1 MSRTVSL
8 FLGFV
13 VCFYLLA
20 VKAQA
25 DSRNTPS
32 TKRARQSATVNSTTD
47 GALQDTEERMKDT
60 EERMIVGRIAT
71 MERQLKKAEN
81 ELNRQL
87 VAAQR
92 VRQRGVSENNR
103 DLLKQAEQIELHA
116 LNRYEQWIN
125 YMDRFGAQLNTST
138 KTRADSL
145 SQSAAKR
152 SRSASKKTR
161 VQPLPTQRKRQ
172 TTRRHSPQTRRYPPK
187 MGRYLPQTR
196 RHPQETQRRYRGTQ
210 WGRVFRR
217 N

>member
-8 FLGFV
+8 FLGLTI
-13 VCFYLLA
+13 CFYLLA

-32 TKRARQSATVNSTTD
+32 TKRARQSATVNSRTD
-47 GALQDTEERMKDT
+47 GSLQDT

-71 MERQLKKAEN
+71 MERQLKKAES

-103 DLLKQAEQIELHA
+103 DLLKQAEKIELHA

-125 YMDRFGAQLNTST
+125 YMDRFGSQLNTST

-152 SRSASKKTR
+152 SRSDSKKTR
-161 VQPLPTQRKRQ
+161 KNPVPTQRKRQ
-172 TTRRHSPQTRRYPPK
+172 TTSRYPPK
-187 MGRYLPQTR
+187 TGRYLPQTR

-210 WGRVFRR
+210 WRRVFRR